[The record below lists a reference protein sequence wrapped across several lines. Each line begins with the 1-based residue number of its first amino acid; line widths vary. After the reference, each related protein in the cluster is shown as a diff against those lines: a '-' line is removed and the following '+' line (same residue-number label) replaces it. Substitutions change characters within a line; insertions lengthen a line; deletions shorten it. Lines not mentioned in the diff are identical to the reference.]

1 MLFVQISIQ
10 IFLILTN
17 FRNFMSKP
25 IMVTIEDELINK
37 IHLIQ
42 KKFENEYGETLNFSI
57 VLNEILQKGF
67 CEN

>member
-1 MLFVQISIQ
+1 
-10 IFLILTN
+10 
-17 FRNFMSKP
+17 MSKP